1 MFSMSSTSDNSGD
14 TTLHVGIVNY
24 VSFFVLNAVLWI
36 RIWLDPEFF
45 VLDPVL
51 GKNKKTDKLL
61 KFKFFAV
68 TAQKIQLNVLL
79 KLILVACFS
88 FWLI

>member
-1 MFSMSSTSDNSGD
+1 M
-14 TTLHVGIVNY
+14 
-24 VSFFVLNAVLWI
+24 
-36 RIWLDPEFF
+36 DPEFF

-88 FWLI
+88 F